1 MSLKSYGVNGGAVE
15 EEDKSKDVLL
25 QKATLRSPTVAD
37 APRRK
42 LVIVELWG
50 IVLGGIL
57 IC

>member
-1 MSLKSYGVNGGAVE
+1 MSLKSYGVNGGAVQE
-15 EEDKSKDVLL
+15 EAKSKDILYY
-25 QKATLRSPTVAD
+25 KWTVAD